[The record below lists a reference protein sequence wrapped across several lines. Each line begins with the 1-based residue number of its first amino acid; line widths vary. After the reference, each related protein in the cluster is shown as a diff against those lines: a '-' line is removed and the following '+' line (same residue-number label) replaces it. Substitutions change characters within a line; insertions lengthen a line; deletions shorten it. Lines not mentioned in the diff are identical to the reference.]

1 MGEFASPIILPS
13 QPLPSLPSR
22 DKPYLLFL
30 FGFFQSRPLQSLL
43 QSSLSSSL
51 PYPATQHLLHTQTCR
66 ERERCSSFRI
76 YTKFRP
82 LSRALPWRL
91 RGRIGSFCFLD
102 FLPGPLTVGG
112 PLLVRLERPMAP
124 LALSLPL
131 FKLYCCTWGGFSA
144 HLLSSNKRAPLNKH
158 TSAGRTKKEVQKA
171 EKLPAR
177 AALLSERDVSARA
190 GESAELR
197 APPGDV
203 LRG

>member
-13 QPLPSLPSR
+13 QSLPSLPSR

-51 PYPATQHLLHTQTCR
+51 PYPATQHLLHTQTWR
-66 ERERCSSFRI
+66 EREVFKFS
-76 YTKFRP
+76 YLLKFRP

-131 FKLYCCTWGGFSA
+131 NCCTWGGFSA
-144 HLLSSNKRAPLNKH
+144 HLLSSNKRAL
-158 TSAGRTKKEVQKA
+158 
-171 EKLPAR
+171 
-177 AALLSERDVSARA
+177 
-190 GESAELR
+190 
-197 APPGDV
+197 
-203 LRG
+203 